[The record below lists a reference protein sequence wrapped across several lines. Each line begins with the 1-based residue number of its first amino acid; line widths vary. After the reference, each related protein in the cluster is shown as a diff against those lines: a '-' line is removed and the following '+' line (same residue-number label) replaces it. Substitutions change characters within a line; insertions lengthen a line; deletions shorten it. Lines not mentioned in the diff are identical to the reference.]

1 MAIFFLPELYFY
13 KKNKKI
19 RETFSGT
26 HSLPPLRGGCQ
37 GRGVV
42 VRCERLRCTR
52 LQHRTCKTRRGH
64 FASHGLSA
72 HGLSTERA
80 RLAGG
85 TSLRSWF
92 QKKCLL
98 PAGILIFFL
107 KKVTSTWWDFDF
119 FFKKKWLLP
128 VGIFIFFPPILKL
141 EVGFFS
147 DKKGFS
153 QNG

>member
-1 MAIFFLPELYFY
+1 MDIFFSPEVFFF
-13 KKNKKI
+13 KKKT
-19 RETFSGT
+19 ETFFISRYHCFT
-26 HSLPPLRGGCQ
+26 VVFRQ
-37 GRGVV
+37 GASQLGSHVLDAHGLNT
-42 VRCERLRCTR
+42 ERARVAG
-52 LQHRTCKTRRGH
+52 GH
-64 FASHGLSA
+64 FASHGLSP
-72 HGLSTERA
+72 HGFSTECA

-98 PAGILIFFL
+98 PAGIFIFSPKKWLLPVGILIFFQ
-107 KKVTSTWWDFDF
+107 
-119 FFKKKWLLP
+119 KKWLLP

-147 DKKGFS
+147 DKKSFS